1 MTNRYEAQGYDA
13 SGKLFFA
20 TIEREYRALPEIQA
34 LDEYAHFKDQLVE
47 MRSRGGDY
55 HPGTFGMEF
64 ALLMRLNEYCRMI
77 GVPDLSMP
85 GEEGEGPTALEWIAP
100 DCA

>member
-13 SGKLFFA
+13 SGKLFLA
-20 TIEREYRALPEIQA
+20 TIEREYCALPEINT
-34 LDEYAHFKDQLVE
+34 LDEYAHLKQQLVE

-85 GEEGEGPTALEWIAP
+85 GEDGQGLTNLTASHQ
-100 DCA
+100 